1 MITQEEF
8 LKQFSKGKIKGEWL
22 VYCGSLSC
30 FNNHLK
36 ELPDNL
42 KVGGDLYCF
51 NNRLEE
57 LPNNLRVGGDLYCY
71 NNHLKELSDNLKV
84 GGDLSCYNNHL
95 KELPDNLRVGG
106 DLYCYNNHLKEL
118 PNNLKVSGDLSCFN
132 NQLKK
137 LPDNLKVGGDLYPFK
152 NTCLNNIEL
161 VNKILGDKLTAE
173 EVFNIENT
181 EYRRVAYENMDKI
194 KMKKLKNYKVLD
206 KVEDDGYGYPMKII
220 SFQVRELT
228 LKYLNVFCPSTG
240 REYYLETQK
249 VTCKE
254 AKARSFGLDKDAV
267 FDREY

>member
-1 MITQEEF
+1 
-8 LKQFSKGKIKGEWL
+8 LKELPNNLKVG
-22 VYCGSLSC
+22 GSLSCSDNQLKELPNNLKVGGGLSC
-30 FNNHLK
+30 FNNQLK
-36 ELPDNL
+36 ELPNNL
-42 KVGGDLYCF
+42 KVSGSLSCS
-51 NNRLEE
+51 NNHLKE
-57 LPNNLRVGGDLYCY
+57 LPNNLRVGGGLYCSD
-71 NNHLKELSDNLKV
+71 NQLKELPNNLRV
-84 GGDLSCYNNHL
+84 GGGLYCYNNHL

-118 PNNLKVSGDLSCFN
+118 PNNLRI
-132 NQLKK
+132 
-137 LPDNLKVGGDLYPFK
+137 GGDLYPFE
-152 NTCLNNIEL
+152 NTFLNNIEL